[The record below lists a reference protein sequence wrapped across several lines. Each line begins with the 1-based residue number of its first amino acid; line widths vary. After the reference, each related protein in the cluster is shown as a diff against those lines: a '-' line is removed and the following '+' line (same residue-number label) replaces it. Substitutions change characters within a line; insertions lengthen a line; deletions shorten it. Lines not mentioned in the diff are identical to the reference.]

1 MSLNI
6 QTERELGDMM
16 RELLPEFVR
25 VVDPREDGFLDT
37 LYASYLLTDTD
48 NESLSGKDVLTRKDQ
63 ARKLWFILNKIPLED
78 FMSKVAPELCS
89 KYGHIIPQ
97 RFRHHGKQD
106 DTEVKQVMDQCSGQ
120 KCLRHA
126 VQSRIRATSMAD
138 MLYNKGFLDLEDY
151 GDVIS
156 GTYETEAVWMA
167 MFGAFCERSESDIEN
182 LLGGLRD
189 LLNRYN
195 VRIAA
200 DLKDVVSMGLPCT
213 CDEPVPLPPCA
224 SSVPVTKVGSW
235 LRKTRF
241 SFGRSSV
248 TSRARSPGSSR
259 TIMPASSYSPATTRR
274 TFDTQSI
281 ASEDTLTPENAFN
294 YVGGDADEQTE
305 KGENVSNTMHTR
317 ERKSCIPKG
326 DKIGDSLLHS
336 KNASESLR
344 FEDTG
349 YSDNAGT
356 VSIEIHEDGFATSFS
371 NGNSFWGMLYD
382 IKFQVVVTVVGCF
395 LLAFCIFLYTE
406 MSQQELQ
413 YQALRQYMIGGFNIT
428 DRNFNLIDHKIKS
441 VISFLKNI

>member
-63 ARKLWFILNKIPLED
+63 ATLLYALSSCVALVEATPVDLETTARKLWFILNKIPLED

-195 VRIAA
+195 MRITA
-200 DLKDVVSMGLPCT
+200 DLKDV
-213 CDEPVPLPPCA
+213 
-224 SSVPVTKVGSW
+224 VGSW

-356 VSIEIHEDGFATSFS
+356 VSIEIHKDGFATPVS
-371 NGNSFWGMLYD
+371 NGNSFWVMLYNK
-382 IKFQVVVTVVGCF
+382 KFQVVVTVVGCF
-395 LLAFCIFLYTE
+395 LLAFCIFLYAE
-406 MSQQELQ
+406 MSHQQLLNHLLFE
-413 YQALRQYMIGGFNIT
+413 YMT
-428 DRNFNLIDHKIKS
+428 DKFKS
-441 VISFLKNI
+441 VDLHFNATDETINAVISVVKLLI